1 MTADPMHLELAPGVF
16 VERIVFS
23 STIETG
29 RKRSLLG
36 VVASWRQ
43 KNPSGVLAAAR
54 QRRGAQNPS
63 GVVAAE

>member
-43 KNPSGVLAAAR
+43 KKIRVASWRPSEPVATGDVLAA
-54 QRRGAQNPS
+54 G
-63 GVVAAE
+63 